1 MNTLIGLGVMAAY
14 LYSLVLILFS
24 AHAHVYFETIP
35 FIIGFTLLGHYFE
48 SKAKTKALSSLSL
61 LYKMQIKF
69 TSKIV
74 NGVEEN
80 TPVIDLRIGDTIR
93 LRPGDKIPLDGQV
106 IEGISHA
113 DESMITG
120 ESSAVSKKAGDP
132 IFAGSLNLEG
142 SLLVKVMKEIHQ
154 TFISEVVTYVE
165 KAQLKKAPIQKYADK
180 IVAYFVPAIIAISLM
195 TFLIW
200 IVFNPDE
207 KWYQAFSHM
216 IAVLLIACPCALGL
230 AVPIAV
236 MITTAEA
243 SKSGLLIGGGEV
255 IERASSIEVV
265 VFDKTGTLTEGL
277 PVVIE
282 YESKNIEMNE
292 FLRIVGSVTN
302 YSSHPLSKSISQLI
316 ESKNVKL
323 SDPDKF
329 KDIPGFGVESLFENK
344 SVLIGNAKL
353 LKKENIQFDESDKT
367 GSLVYISIDHKYAG
381 VFLIADPLKKE
392 AKETILS
399 LKNQGIEVWML
410 TGDNEKI
417 AKKIAS
423 ELAIEN
429 VKANVLPVDK
439 ANFVIALKESGKK
452 IAMIGDGINDAP
464 ALSAA
469 NLSMAMS
476 NGSDIAVNVSDV
488 SILLGKIS
496 SVAQF
501 FRRSN
506 KTMRIIKQNLFLS
519 FFYNLLCIPLAAGLL
534 YPWFHIS
541 LTPMWA
547 SLAMGLSSF
556 SVILS
561 SLRLKKSL

>member
-1 MNTLIGLGVMAAY
+1 MN
-14 LYSLVLILFS
+14 
-24 AHAHVYFETIP
+24 
-35 FIIGFTLLGHYFE
+35 
-48 SKAKTKALSSLSL
+48 
-61 LYKMQIKF
+61 
-69 TSKIV
+69 
-74 NGVEEN
+74 
-80 TPVIDLRIGDTIR
+80 
-93 LRPGDKIPLDGQV
+93 
-106 IEGISHA
+106 
-113 DESMITG
+113 
-120 ESSAVSKKAGDP
+120 
-132 IFAGSLNLEG
+132 
-142 SLLVKVMKEIHQ
+142 
-154 TFISEVVTYVE
+154 
-165 KAQLKKAPIQKYADK
+165 
-180 IVAYFVPAIIAISLM
+180 
-195 TFLIW
+195 
-200 IVFNPDE
+200 
-207 KWYQAFSHM
+207 
-216 IAVLLIACPCALGL
+216 
-230 AVPIAV
+230 
-236 MITTAEA
+236 
-243 SKSGLLIGGGEV
+243 
-255 IERASSIEVV
+255 
-265 VFDKTGTLTEGL
+265 
-277 PVVIE
+277 
-282 YESKNIEMNE
+282 
-292 FLRIVGSVTN
+292 
-302 YSSHPLSKSISQLI
+302 
-316 ESKNVKL
+316 
-323 SDPDKF
+323 
-329 KDIPGFGVESLFENK
+329 
-344 SVLIGNAKL
+344 
-353 LKKENIQFDESDKT
+353 
-367 GSLVYISIDHKYAG
+367 KYAG